1 MVDLVKILK
10 TKNGPWEAFRALLLG
25 VCRKFPA
32 SDSKPKVV
40 LVNGSWDENTE
51 ISVSLQGFLLLE
63 AAEEAM
69 QSTEQDFK
77 LLHVDFL
84 HGELLYALGS
94 RLARQQGKDL
104 DTRVVVQ
111 KGIVVRHDEC
121 ALALSSIMKNSKSV
135 NIGGCLFVCWDLK
148 RNGWAALGQALS
160 WQLHDV
166 PHIDVGFRSFAVSAT
181 KQDLRAV
188 WEGISLTWRFSQE
201 RAMMPAST
209 TFDKLAGEAGWE
221 DLRRFV
227 GLETEIESTSYHSC
241 AGLCT

>member
-77 LLHVDFL
+77 LLHVDSL
-84 HGELLYALGS
+84 RGELLDALGS

-135 NIGGCLFVCWDLK
+135 NSGCLLVDRDLR
-148 RNGWAALGQALS
+148 RNGWAELGKALS

-166 PHIDVGFRSFAVSAT
+166 PHIDVGFRSFAASAT
-181 KQDLRAV
+181 KRDLRAV

-209 TFDKLAGEAGWE
+209 TFDKQAGETGWE
-221 DLRRFV
+221 ALRRFV
-227 GLETEIESTSYHSC
+227 GLETEIESTSFYSW

>member
-84 HGELLYALGS
+84 HGELLDALGS
-94 RLARQQGKDL
+94 RLARQQSRDL
-104 DTRVVVQ
+104 DTRLVVQ
-111 KGIVVRHDEC
+111 KRILVRHDEC
-121 ALALSSIMKNSKSV
+121 ALALSPILKNCKSLDMM
-135 NIGGCLFVCWDLK
+135 GGCLSVDI
-148 RNGWAALGQALS
+148 RREGWAL
-160 WQLHDV
+160 
-166 PHIDVGFRSFAVSAT
+166 
-181 KQDLRAV
+181 
-188 WEGISLTWRFSQE
+188 
-201 RAMMPAST
+201 
-209 TFDKLAGEAGWE
+209 
-221 DLRRFV
+221 
-227 GLETEIESTSYHSC
+227 
-241 AGLCT
+241 